1 MRFSKKSEY
10 ALRALIELTKAYG
23 GTPVRRHQIAERQNI
38 PIVFLE
44 QILLALKHAGLL
56 ASARGAQGGYVLI
69 KPPAKGTLGQVI
81 RILDG
86 PVAPIGCVS
95 KTAYKKCRDCPYAKK
110 TYCPLQDAM
119 RSEEHTSELQSRLHL
134 VCRLLLEKKKK
145 KKKKI
150 ST

>member
-10 ALRALIELTKAYG
+10 ALRALIELTMAYG
-23 GTPVRRHQIAERQNI
+23 GTPVRRHQIAGRQNI

-56 ASARGAQGGYVLI
+56 ASARGAQGGYALI
-69 KPPAKGTLGQVI
+69 KPPTKVTLGQVI

-86 PVAPIGCVS
+86 PLAPIGCVS

-110 TYCPLQDAM
+110 AYCPLQAAM
-119 RSEEHTSELQSRLHL
+119 GEVRNAIADILDNYSLEDFISVARSSHHR
-134 VCRLLLEKKKK
+134 RK
-145 KKKKI
+145 
-150 ST
+150 

>member
-44 QILLALKHAGLL
+44 QILLALKHAGLS

-69 KPPAKGTLGQVI
+69 KPPAKATLGQVI
-81 RILDG
+81 RTLDG
-86 PVAPIGCVS
+86 PSAPIGRGS
-95 KTAYKKCRDCPYAKK
+95 NTAYKKSREFPYANN
-110 TYCPLQDAM
+110 TY
-119 RSEEHTSELQSRLHL
+119 
-134 VCRLLLEKKKK
+134 
-145 KKKKI
+145 
-150 ST
+150 

>member
-69 KPPAKGTLGQVI
+69 KPPAKVTLGQVI

-86 PVAPIGCVS
+86 PLAPIGCVS
-95 KTAYKKCRDCPYAKK
+95 KTATRNAATARTRRRPTVRCR
-110 TYCPLQDAM
+110 M
-119 RSEEHTSELQSRLHL
+119 RWVRCGMPSP
-134 VCRLLLEKKKK
+134 VF
-145 KKKKI
+145 
-150 ST
+150 STTTA